1 MEILDN
7 FNLKNFNTF
16 HVSAYARYFIN
27 VTDITSLKEALAFAA
42 EKELPFMLIGQ
53 GSNLLFREN
62 YPGVILEMNIQ
73 GKKIIDEDGDNV
85 LVKARCGENWHAF
98 VQWCLG
104 NTCYGLENLSLIP
117 GNIGAAP
124 VQNIGA
130 YGVELCEVME
140 SLEAVEIS
148 TGQLKTFSNAD
159 CRFSYR
165 SSVFKEEL
173 RDQYVI
179 YSVSFRLSRKAE
191 VKVDYASLANALE
204 ELSAEEVT
212 PELVSKVVCDIRRS
226 KLPNPGRLGNAGSFF
241 WNPVISTEDFSRLQK
256 NFPDIVSYPQGDKVK
271 LAAAWLIEQAGWK
284 GFREGD
290 VGVHQDHALVLVN
303 YGQGTGA
310 QLVTLSEQIRDSV
323 QDKFGVAL
331 TPEVRII

>member
-27 VTDITSLKEALAFAA
+27 VTDITNLKEALAFADA
-42 EKELPFMLIGQ
+42 KELPFMLIGQ
-53 GSNLLFREN
+53 GSNLLFREDF
-62 YPGVILEMNIQ
+62 PGVILEMNIH
-73 GKKIIDEDGDNV
+73 GKKIVEEDGDNV

-98 VQWCLG
+98 VQWCLDKK
-104 NTCYGLENLSLIP
+104 CYGLENLSLIP

-130 YGVELCEVME
+130 YGVELCDVME
-140 SLEAVEIS
+140 SLEAVEIA
-148 TGQLKTFSNAD
+148 TGELKTFSNED

-165 SSVFKEEL
+165 SSVFKEEFK
-173 RDQYVI
+173 DQYVI
-179 YSVSFRLSRKAE
+179 YNVSFRLSRKAK
-191 VKVDYASLANALE
+191 VKIDYASLAIALE
-204 ELSAEEVT
+204 KLPVEEVT
-212 PELVSKVVCDIRRS
+212 PELVSKIVCDIRRS

-241 WNPVISTEDFSRLQK
+241 WNPVISAEEFSRLQK
-256 NFPDIVSYPQGDKVK
+256 NYPDIVAYPNGDKVK

-310 QLVTLSEQIRDSV
+310 QLVTLSEQIQVSV
-323 QDKFGVAL
+323 QDKFGIAL